1 MYFDLKNRIYVVT
14 GASGGIGSALVNL
27 LNKEGAELFLI
38 DTDQTSLDE
47 LKKEQA
53 TYHNQNY
60 LGFSSFHPS

>member
-38 DTDQTSLDE
+38 DTDQTSLDQ

-53 TYHNQNY
+53 THQNQNY
-60 LGFSSFHPS
+60 FFELKFKRF